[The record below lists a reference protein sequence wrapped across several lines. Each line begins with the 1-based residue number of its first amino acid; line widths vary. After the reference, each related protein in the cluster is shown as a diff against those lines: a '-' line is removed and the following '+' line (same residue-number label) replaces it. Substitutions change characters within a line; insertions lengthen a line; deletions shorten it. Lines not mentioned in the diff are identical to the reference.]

1 MRMGRS
7 SGSSMLSAPLWKA
20 SVTLKKSRAA
30 DIAAVFEIT
39 PAPAPQSVLIAEDPF
54 GPKATVEALY
64 TKKPDAELLSRV
76 CGYKVRVSAL
86 RDEDWIKKSQRA
98 LAPVR
103 AGRFF
108 IYGAHDKGKVPRG
121 VIPICIEAGMAFGT
135 GHHETT
141 ALCLKALSDL
151 TRRPEVRGRA
161 SRLRLRPRTSANGR
175 ASKGARQPQHDARIL
190 DLGCGT
196 GVLAIAAAKL
206 WHENIIASD
215 IDHVAVGVTVENA
228 EANGEA
234 ARIHAV
240 LANGFDEDELRE
252 RAPFDLIVANILSGP
267 LIKLAKPLAAA
278 LAPGGIAVL
287 SGLMRDEE
295 EMVLHAY
302 TRCGLK
308 RTRVM
313 RDGPWSALVLRKPRR
328 K

>member
-1 MRMGRS
+1 V
-7 SGSSMLSAPLWKA
+7 LVPIAPPLWKA
-20 SVTLKKSRAA
+20 SVTLNKTRAA
-30 DIAAVFEIT
+30 DVAAVFEIT

-86 RDEDWIKKSQRA
+86 RDQDWIKKSQRA

-141 ALCLKALSDL
+141 ALCLKALTAL
-151 TRRPEVRGRA
+151 ARA
-161 SRLRLRPRTSANGR
+161 RKFRNV
-175 ASKGARQPQHDARIL
+175 L

-206 WHENIIASD
+206 WRKPVTASD
-215 IDHVAVGVTVENA
+215 IDHVAVAITVENA
-228 EANGEA
+228 AANGETE
-234 ARIHAV
+234 RIHAV
-240 LANGFDEDELRE
+240 LANGFGEDELRG
-252 RAPFDLIVANILSGP
+252 RARFDLIVANILSGP
-267 LIKLAKPLAAA
+267 LTKLAKPLAAA

-295 EMVLHAY
+295 AAILGAY
-302 TRCGLK
+302 ARARLK
-308 RTRVM
+308 KRRVI
-313 RDGPWSALVLRKPRR
+313 RDGPWSALILRKP
-328 K
+328 KK

>member
-1 MRMGRS
+1 MS
-7 SGSSMLSAPLWKA
+7 SISSPLWKA
-20 SVTLKKSRAA
+20 SVTLPKARSS

-39 PAPAPQSVLIAEDPF
+39 PAPSPQAVLIAEDPF

-64 TKKPDAELLSRV
+64 AEKPDAELLSRV

-86 RDEDWIKKSQRA
+86 CDRDWIKKSQRA

-121 VIPICIEAGMAFGT
+121 VIPICVEAGMAFGT

-141 ALCLKALSDL
+141 ALCLKALTAL
-151 TRRPEVRGRA
+151 ARKRRFKNV
-161 SRLRLRPRTSANGR
+161 
-175 ASKGARQPQHDARIL
+175 L
-190 DLGCGT
+190 DLGCGS

-206 WHENIIASD
+206 WKEPVLASD

-228 EANGEA
+228 AANGEA
-234 ARIHAV
+234 ARVHAI
-240 LANGFDEDELRE
+240 LANGFDEDELRG
-252 RAPFDLIVANILSGP
+252 RGCFDLIVANILSKP
-267 LIKLAKPLAAA
+267 LMKLARPMAAA

-295 EMVLHAY
+295 DMLLRAY
-302 TRCGLK
+302 GRSGLK
-308 RTRVM
+308 KRRIM
-313 RDGPWSALVLRKPRR
+313 RDGPWSALILSKPRR
-328 K
+328 

>member
-1 MRMGRS
+1 MTS
-7 SGSSMLSAPLWKA
+7 PPLWKA
-20 SVTLKKSRAA
+20 TVTLNKNRAA

-39 PAPAPQSVLIAEDPF
+39 PAPEPQSVLIAEDPF

-64 TKKPDAELLSRV
+64 ATKPDAELLSRV

-86 RDEDWIKKSQRA
+86 RDRDWIKKSQRA

-141 ALCLKALSDL
+141 SLCLKALSQL
-151 TRRPEVRGRA
+151 ARKRRFESV
-161 SRLRLRPRTSANGR
+161 
-175 ASKGARQPQHDARIL
+175 L

-206 WHENIIASD
+206 WRLPVTASD
-215 IDHVAVGVTVENA
+215 IDHVAVGITVENA
-228 EANGEA
+228 EANDEA
-234 ARIHAV
+234 AGVHAV
-240 LANGFDEDELRE
+240 LANGFDENELKG
-252 RAPFDLIVANILSGP
+252 RARFDLVVANILSGP
-267 LIKLAKPLAAA
+267 LQRLAKPLANA

-295 EMVLHAY
+295 DVVLRAY
-302 TRCGLK
+302 TRSALK
-308 RTRVM
+308 KTRIM
-313 RDGPWSALVLRKPRR
+313 RDGPWSALILSKPRATSR
-328 K
+328 KAVRR